1 MGYAGRV
8 VEFLK
13 GGGGLLRIK
22 QKNLIKFQVS
32 GLALAMVL
40 SGAVTFAQTWQV
52 NRSVDDFTDEE
63 KTAVVGFGDG
73 NLMLWVGC
81 IPERE
86 VRLAIMGDDDLFEN
100 GTVDVRFDD
109 GTIEQY
115 EFIDLNE
122 ELVTSNADD
131 ERLVDLILR
140 SEGEVRFRVRRWENQ
155 TVTGRFVLDGLT
167 ETMVEAGCV
176 Q

>member
-1 MGYAGRV
+1 M

-13 GGGGLLRIK
+13 GGGGLLRMK
-22 QKNLIKFQVS
+22 QENLIKFQVS

-86 VRLAIMGDDDLFEN
+86 VLPRAFFEK
-100 GTVDVRFDD
+100 
-109 GTIEQY
+109 
-115 EFIDLNE
+115 L
-122 ELVTSNADD
+122 
-131 ERLVDLILR
+131 
-140 SEGEVRFRVRRWENQ
+140 
-155 TVTGRFVLDGLT
+155 
-167 ETMVEAGCV
+167 
-176 Q
+176 